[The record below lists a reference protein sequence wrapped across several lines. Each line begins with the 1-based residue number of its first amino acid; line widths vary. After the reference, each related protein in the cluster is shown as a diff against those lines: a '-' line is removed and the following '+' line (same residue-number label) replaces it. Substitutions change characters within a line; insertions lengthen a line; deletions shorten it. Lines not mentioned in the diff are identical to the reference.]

1 MALTTYAELQTSIAN
16 WCNRSDIE
24 AEVRDFIKLAE
35 ARINRRLRVDYIQIY
50 QYTGGSD
57 FTLSDS
63 VTTNWL
69 LQKHPDVYLYGAL
82 CESGP
87 FLQDISLLAV
97 FESRFERAMLDVQN
111 VEDRAKGEQVLTTEI
126 TPAQLGTQTYLYD
139 INNS

>member
-24 AEVRDFIKLAE
+24 SEIKDFIKLAE
-35 ARINRRLRVDYIQIY
+35 ARINRRLRIDYIQIY
-50 QYTGGSD
+50 QYTGGND

-63 VTTNWL
+63 ITSNWL

-97 FESRFERAMLDVQN
+97 FDGRFERAMLDVQST
-111 VEDRAKGEQVLTTEI
+111 EDRVKGEQVLTTEI
-126 TPAQLGTQTYLYD
+126 TPGRLGTQTYLYD
-139 INNS
+139 INKS